1 MTHNYK
7 HILISIIVIIII
19 LILIFLLA
27 AVTRRIWN
35 ARKYAALDRQREWYR
50 QKIKSGLQA
59 GTAANLVDDLRTRPA
74 SLQWRAIEEVLFEQI
89 ANSRHETEIAQLFH
103 QLGYRDY
110 YKDKL
115 KSRRIIIKAAAAD
128 KLGKMLSEAS
138 TSSLIDI
145 LKTEEDPEIL
155 TVTVRAL
162 CRAGGQEGLKG
173 VLERLPELY
182 TKSLISQKTIEASLI
197 SFNAEAVPLLVDSGR
212 RCGDPKVTASLLRA
226 LSHLPATPESVDFAA
241 ANLSVPDAEV
251 RARAVRVLGR
261 PDPSS
266 DLARPNLLLPL
277 LGDPVWFVRLQAARA
292 LERLRYEGAVDA
304 LGHLLLD
311 QNWQVRNAAARA
323 LANIGNASLDVFL
336 NILKYK
342 DRYAKESICEEAQ
355 RTKLT
360 QRLIENLE
368 DLHAG
373 VSEKSR
379 EILGIMN
386 SLNFSTALNDYL
398 NSGAKD
404 SIRQEIAL
412 LMQETAAQQG
422 MSGIGERPVSSH
434 ASRGGGGD
442 KA

>member
-7 HILISIIVIIII
+7 HILISIIVCIII
-19 LILIFLLA
+19 LILIFLLS

-35 ARKYAALDRQREWYR
+35 ARKYAALDRHREWYR
-50 QKIKSGLQA
+50 QKIKNGLQA
-59 GTAANLVDDLRTRPA
+59 GTAANLVDDLHARPA
-74 SLQWRAIEEVLFEQI
+74 SLQWRALEDVLFEQI
-89 ANSRHETEIAQLFH
+89 ANSRHEKEMAQLFH
-103 QLGYRDY
+103 QLGYREY
-110 YKDKL
+110 YKNKL

-138 TSSLIDI
+138 TSSLIEI

-155 TVTVRAL
+155 AVTVRAL

-173 VLERLPELY
+173 VLERLPVLY
-182 TKSLISQKTIEASLI
+182 TKSLISQKPIDASLVN
-197 SFNAEAVPLLVDSGR
+197 FDAEAVPLLVDCGR
-212 RCGDPKVTASLLRA
+212 RCSDPKVKASLLRV

-241 ANLSVPDAEV
+241 ANLSAPDAEV

-261 PDPSS
+261 PDPFS

-277 LGDPVWFVRLQAARA
+277 LGDSVWFVRLQAART

-304 LGHLLLD
+304 LGQLLLD

-336 NILKYK
+336 NILKYE

-360 QRLIENLE
+360 QRLIENL
-368 DLHAG
+368 DDRHAG
-373 VSEKSR
+373 VSGKSR

-386 SLNFSTALNDYL
+386 SLNFSTALYDYL

-422 MSGIGERPVSSH
+422 MSGIAERPVPSYAPRS
-434 ASRGGGGD
+434 GDGD